1 MKDTARRSLR
11 TSENNWVWKMMGATC
26 AYHLFFSLNKP
37 NLFSFYTY
45 SVFDDPGR
53 AYMGSV
59 FPRIIILIDIW
70 ALMTDLAWLIATRAR
85 RSRPFSGS
93 DPYDEFPGHPQ
104 KCEMLRMGRGRIQ
117 IERTPKCLW
126 FTCISRTCA
135 TYNKTDFEHNMCDGI
150 DKKRISQVKADVER
164 KGTCLLG
171 CMTSLVRN
179 DNAKRKSN
187 TRLDQYK
194 YIKTY
199 TPSAPPLPAH
209 YPTSQR
215 TRY

>member
-1 MKDTARRSLR
+1 
-11 TSENNWVWKMMGATC
+11 
-26 AYHLFFSLNKP
+26 
-37 NLFSFYTY
+37 
-45 SVFDDPGR
+45 
-53 AYMGSV
+53 
-59 FPRIIILIDIW
+59 
-70 ALMTDLAWLIATRAR
+70 
-85 RSRPFSGS
+85 
-93 DPYDEFPGHPQ
+93 
-104 KCEMLRMGRGRIQ
+104 MGRGRIQ
-117 IERTPKCLW
+117 IEKDTEMCTIYVYFKDM
-126 FTCISRTCA
+126 A

-215 TRY
+215 THY